1 MNALT
6 LVAKWN
12 KRRKAMALVMVVTT
26 VALMSMLV
34 VAIFSVTRTEY
45 KASQSYVASRSAKQL
60 ADLAVVFTEAQLQ
73 NAQNSATGSF
83 SRTIHATQP
92 GMARVYQANG
102 DFVRAHKLYSS
113 SQMVITSSNEADIF
127 GSTHQIPQ
135 DWNAAPNVARYVDLN
150 DPIVRPG
157 LTTGTMALYFPIID
171 PRAAYNG
178 ANPDNGQTMAAVE
191 GFTYTKSTPSI
202 TGAGGTVTYNE
213 VVLPADVG
221 NEPNK
226 LRLPMPVEWIYVLR
240 DGTTGALDAS
250 NRFISADGAT
260 IPSASNP
267 IVGRVAFWTD
277 DESCKVNIN
286 TASEPTFFAPPYFFH
301 QRDSK
306 WANFPPA
313 SGEYQRYP
321 GHPATVALSTVLA
334 PGVDLDVYSPNA
346 KVSNIVTT
354 KDALYRLIPKIAM
367 GGSTS
372 GTKPFMKDDF
382 STSNGESDVGS
393 LIDLTASRKE
403 RLFASV
409 DEMLFADGTS
419 DSNYNYN
426 PTNGRMAASI
436 QLPGSTGRYI
446 FDQGTLERSRFFL
459 TSSSRSPEFSIHGLP
474 RVAMWPV
481 PDESLGPK
489 RRTSFDNIIA
499 LCSTQRG
506 TTAGAAI
513 ANSYFFRRAD
523 PHHPTYDVTGSSP
536 DNGTSTSLARN
547 SKLLDYLYAEMAT
560 LQFPQT
566 SSLGGSNNFGDK
578 YGTDN
583 VAQLAIMFFDY
594 IRCTNLYDGVLA
606 RGNDGFTPY
615 NSSVATVT
623 SSTTAQNQALY
634 NSRSTIAPD
643 RLTFTEQRVTPAATG
658 SLNNGQN
665 QLGSTYLS
673 SLKTV
678 YPGHGQVS
686 PARWQPSGGQTVQG
700 LGRMFTISEIG
711 FQFICTAD
719 GYVADNDIYAVV
731 CNGVRSGGGNAPKGL
746 ARKETVQ
753 APPTN
758 GGLSP
763 FQRLTAGDAE
773 GIYPP
778 TKTNNDNPY
787 MDHMRW
793 YSNYPPLDGTEPLAV
808 NKYGGGR
815 YYGCDPSDPSDFTK
829 HPRFHPGYQPAN
841 WNMTLLPNTPLFPD
855 EKRVQAM
862 LTLEFFCPMSGWT
875 KMFPE
880 WAITLDGQFLRSIKL
895 NGEPLF
901 PSAQDV
907 VIKSNGNV
915 YESGGT
921 SGSYPLGGHA
931 GPSIISGGRA
941 APGWGT
947 SLIGDDTNPYVAVG
961 SRASD
966 PSAYIA
972 NPGSSNNFHD
982 GLNNWGLV
990 SQFITIKRNAPMLL
1004 TFGQRSLVIKIYD
1017 MHKRVGNNKEEVQSI
1032 SLAVDDATLPVPAL
1046 VYSSNERFFD
1056 KNASQPVYEPLGRA
1070 EISHYF
1076 WIDSYGR
1083 EGYRRSAQAPHWW
1096 CFNRMGCIN
1105 RYSGTVNPAYKGPT
1119 GLPVAT
1125 RKLYLGNGPISNA
1138 DLDGPS
1144 GQMQTGRLDTEGRYL
1159 AAMNNGSPTWDTT
1172 PGGSGLPL
1180 IPPEVSS
1187 DYQNG
1192 AKPGDPPSIYD
1203 ANGFP
1208 WSGSDVIR
1216 TFVPAV
1222 GDYRLAA
1229 ARYEVPSTMW
1239 MKHPLWQKMES
1250 QAALNQP
1257 RTIHSFTSHWASA
1270 EPGCLLPGDA
1280 NITKYPDLGMN
1291 KDQQLVA
1298 GAPYSDAR
1306 VPDLPPDDGWAAT
1319 ANSYGDFDNGIGDAR
1334 DGAYVNKPDEGNFF
1348 AAEFTRFNTKKL
1360 YRSGYFYEA
1369 QNNSDDWRTGIY
1381 MTPNR
1386 MVSSPVMF
1394 GSLPT
1399 GVWSGGSVSSSAVT
1413 GVSYNEGKPWQTLL
1427 FRPYAISHANFGKS
1441 MSPGHPGDNNPRDH
1455 YLLDL
1460 FFMPVVEPYAISEPL
1475 SIAGRIN
1482 LNYQIVPFTNITRA
1496 TGLHAVMKG
1505 EFITAIPLTDTNNA
1519 KSFQAA
1525 TSATWSSSGDRF
1537 WDEKEN
1543 TKYWH
1548 RPIDVTKTLYQFD
1561 QKFQHSATGTNHA
1574 LNRYRGLFR
1583 SPSQIC
1589 EMHLIPDVSQG
1600 ASSGGES
1607 LGSITNITATTS
1619 GTNLQTVMDQFW
1631 QSHPGT
1637 GDNTRERPYSNIYAR
1652 VTTRSNT
1659 FRVHMRAQVITKARS
1674 TAADTMD
1681 PTKDA
1686 VLGEYRGS
1694 SLIERYIDPT
1704 DLANP
1709 LPDYAAASNPLGEK
1723 PLDTFYKFRTLE
1735 SKRFSP

>member
-1 MNALT
+1 MNAAT
-6 LVAKWN
+6 LVANWN
-12 KRRKAMALVMVVTT
+12 RRRKAMALVMVVTT

-92 GMARVYQANG
+92 GMARVYKANG

-113 SQMVITSSNEADIF
+113 SQMVITSANEADIF
-127 GSTHQIPQ
+127 GSTHQVPQ
-135 DWNAAPNVARYVDLN
+135 DWNATQNAARFVDLN
-150 DPIVRPG
+150 DPIIRPG

-191 GFTYTKSTPSI
+191 GFTYTKTTPSI

-250 NRFISADGAT
+250 NKFISADGAT

-277 DESCKVNIN
+277 DESCKVNVN

-346 KVSNIVTT
+346 QITDIVTT
-354 KDALYRLIPKIAM
+354 KDAIYRLIPKIAM

-372 GTKPFMKDDF
+372 GTRPFVKDDF
-382 STSNGESDVGS
+382 SSSNGESDIGS

-426 PTNGRMAASI
+426 KTNGRMAASI
-436 QLPGSTGRYI
+436 QLPGGNGRYI

-523 PHHPTYDVTGSSP
+523 PHHPTYDVTGSSS
-536 DNGTSTSLARN
+536 DNGTSTSLGRN

-615 NSSVATVT
+615 NSSVANSASGAVL
-623 SSTTAQNQALY
+623 TTGQNQSLY
-634 NSRSTIAPD
+634 NTRSSIAAD
-643 RLTFTEQRVTPAATG
+643 RLTFTEQRVTPMATG

-673 SLKTV
+673 SNTKV
-678 YPGHGQVS
+678 FPGHGQVS
-686 PARWQPSGGQTVQG
+686 PARWERSGGQKVQG
-700 LGRMFTISEIG
+700 MGRMFTISEIG

-719 GYVADNDIYAVV
+719 GYISPNDQYAVV
-731 CNGVRSGGGNAPKGL
+731 CNGVRSGGGNAPRSL
-746 ARKETVQ
+746 PNKEGTA
-753 APPTN
+753 APATNPGNAPVENAVYPPPVPTN
-758 GGLSP
+758 GSP
-763 FQRLTAGDAE
+763 YFD
-773 GIYPP
+773 Y
-778 TKTNNDNPY
+778 K
-787 MDHMRW
+787 RW
-793 YSNYPPLDGTEPLAV
+793 YSNYPPLDGNEPLAL

-815 YYGCDPSDPSDFTK
+815 YYGCDPTNPADLTK

-841 WNMTLLPNTPLFPD
+841 WNMTLETNRPLADGTDPASPA

-895 NGEPLF
+895 NNTSLF

-915 YESGGT
+915 YETGGT
-921 SGSYPLGGHA
+921 SGSYPLGGHV

-947 SLIGDDTNPYVAVG
+947 TQIGDDTNPYVTG
-961 SRASD
+961 TQRGSD

-982 GLNNWGLV
+982 GLNNWGLI
-990 SQFITIKRNAPMLL
+990 SQFITVPRDQPMHL
-1004 TFGQRSLVIKIYD
+1004 TFGERNLVIKIYD
-1017 MHKRVGNNKEEVQSI
+1017 MHKRVGNSKEEVQSI
-1032 SLAVDDATLPVPAL
+1032 SLAVDEAYLPVPAL
-1046 VYSSNERFFD
+1046 VYSSNERFISG
-1056 KNASQPVYEPLGRA
+1056 NPVTDPLGKA
-1070 EISHYF
+1070 EASHYF

-1083 EGYRRSAQAPHWW
+1083 EGFRRSIQAPHWW

-1105 RYSGTVNPAYKGPT
+1105 RMFGTINPNYKGPA

-1125 RKLYLGNGPISNA
+1125 RRLYTVGPSFTT
-1138 DLDGPS
+1138 DLDGPI
-1144 GQMQTGRLDTEGRYL
+1144 GQLQTGRLDTDGRFL
-1159 AAMNNGSPTWDTT
+1159 AAMSSGAPTFESNGNNGI
-1172 PGGSGLPL
+1172 PL
-1180 IPPEVSS
+1180 IPVELGGTSVVDS
-1187 DYQNG
+1187 NG
-1192 AKPGDPPSIYD
+1192 
-1203 ANGFP
+1203 NP

-1239 MKHPLWQKMES
+1239 MKHPVWAKMES
-1250 QAALNQP
+1250 QAPKNQP
-1257 RTIHSFTSHWASA
+1257 RNIHSFTSHWGHT
-1270 EPGCLLPGDA
+1270 EPGVMLPGDA
-1280 NITKYPDLGMN
+1280 SMAKYPDVRMS

-1319 ANSYGDFDNGIGDAR
+1319 ANGYGDFDNGIGDAR
-1334 DGAYVNKPDEGNFF
+1334 DGPYVNKPDEGNFY
-1348 AAEFTRFNTKKL
+1348 AGETTRYNVRKL

-1427 FRPYAISHANFGKS
+1427 FRPYASSNANFGKS
-1441 MSPGHPGDNNPRDH
+1441 AHPGDNNPRDH

-1519 KSFQAA
+1519 KSFQTAA
-1525 TSATWSSSGDRF
+1525 TSSMWSSSGDRF
-1537 WDEKEN
+1537 WDESQN
-1543 TKYWH
+1543 TKFWH

-1561 QKFQHSATGTNHA
+1561 QKFQHSATGSNHA

-1600 ASSGGES
+1600 ASSGGET
-1607 LGSITNITATTS
+1607 LGSITSINATTS
-1619 GTNLQTVMDQFW
+1619 GTNLQSVMEQFW
-1631 QSHPGT
+1631 QSHSGT

-1681 PTKDA
+1681 PAKDA

-1704 DLANP
+1704 DVANP
-1709 LPDYAAASNPLGEK
+1709 LPDYGAASNPLGEK
-1723 PLDTFYKFRTLE
+1723 PLDTFFKFRTLE

>member
-1 MNALT
+1 MNAAT
-6 LVAKWN
+6 LVANWN
-12 KRRKAMALVMVVTT
+12 RRRKAMALVMVVTT

-92 GMARVYQANG
+92 GMVRVYQANG

-113 SQMVITSSNEADIF
+113 SQMVITGSNEADIF

-135 DWNAAPNVARYVDLN
+135 DWNSAQNAARFVDLN

-157 LTTGTMALYFPIID
+157 LTAGTLALYFPIID
-171 PRAAYNG
+171 PRAAYTG
-178 ANPDNGQTMAAVE
+178 ANPDNGQTMTAVE
-191 GFTYTKSTPSI
+191 GFTYSKSTPSI

-250 NRFISADGAT
+250 NKFISADGAT

-277 DESCKVNIN
+277 DESCKININ

-306 WANFPPA
+306 WAGFPPA

-334 PGVDLDVYSPNA
+334 PGVDLDVYSPRA
-346 KVSNIVTT
+346 KVTDIVNT
-354 KDALYRLIPKIAM
+354 KDAIYRLIPKIAM

-372 GTKPFMKDDF
+372 GTKPFVKDDF
-382 STSNGESDVGS
+382 SNSNGETDIGS
-393 LIDLTASRKE
+393 LIDITASRKE

-419 DSNYNYN
+419 DPNYNYN

-436 QLPGSTGRYI
+436 QLPGSNGRYL

-459 TSSSRSPEFSIHGLP
+459 TSNSRSPEFSIHGLP

-481 PDESLGPK
+481 PDESLGKK

-506 TTAGAAI
+506 TTAGSAI

-536 DNGTSTSLARN
+536 DNGTSTSLGRN

-594 IRCTNLYDGVLA
+594 IRCTNLYDGVMA

-615 NSSVATVT
+615 NSSVANSASNTPL
-623 SSTTAQNQALY
+623 TTAQNQSLY
-634 NSRSTIAPD
+634 NTRSSIAAD
-643 RLTFTEQRVTPAATG
+643 RLTYTEQRVTPTATG
-658 SLNNGQN
+658 SLNGGQN

-673 SLKTV
+673 SNTKV
-678 YPGHGQVS
+678 FPGHGQVS
-686 PARWQPSGGQTVQG
+686 PARWQRNGGQTVQG

-719 GYVADNDIYAVV
+719 GYISPNDQYAVV
-731 CNGVRSGGGNAPKGL
+731 CNGVRSGGGNAPRAL
-746 ARKETVQ
+746 PRKESTAASSSNPGNGPVETGVNGVYPPP
-753 APPTN
+753 APTN
-758 GGLSP
+758 G
-763 FQRLTAGDAE
+763 
-773 GIYPP
+773 
-778 TKTNNDNPY
+778 NPY
-787 MDHMRW
+787 LDYKRW
-793 YSNYPPLDGTEPLAV
+793 YSNYPPLDGKEPLAI

-815 YYGCDPSDPSDFTK
+815 YYGCDPTNPTDLTK
-829 HPRFHPGYQPAN
+829 HPRYHPGYQPAN
-841 WNMTLLPNTPLFPD
+841 WNLTLETNKPLADGTDPASPA

-895 NGEPLF
+895 NNTPLF

-915 YESGGT
+915 YETGGT
-921 SGSYPLGGHA
+921 SGSYPLGGHV
-931 GPSIISGGRA
+931 GPSIISGGRS

-947 SLIGDDTNPYVAVG
+947 TQIGDDTNPYVTSTARG
-961 SRASD
+961 SD

-972 NPGSSNNFHD
+972 NPGSSNNYHD

-990 SQFITIKRNAPMLL
+990 SQFITVPRDQPMHL

-1017 MHKRVGNNKEEVQSI
+1017 MHKRVGNSKEEVQTI
-1032 SLAVDDATLPVPAL
+1032 NLAVDEAYLPVPAL
-1046 VYSSNERFFD
+1046 TYSSNERFI
-1056 KNASQPVYEPLGRA
+1056 NGSPVYDPLGKA
-1070 EISHYF
+1070 EASHYF
-1076 WIDSYGR
+1076 WVDSYGR
-1083 EGYRRSAQAPHWW
+1083 EGFRRSIQAPHWW
-1096 CFNRMGCIN
+1096 CFNRMGCLD
-1105 RYSGTVNPAYKGPT
+1105 RLFGTVNPNYKGPT
-1119 GLPVAT
+1119 GLPVST
-1125 RKLYLGNGPISNA
+1125 RNLYTVGPSFNT
-1138 DLDGPS
+1138 DLDGPV
-1144 GQMQTGRLDTEGRYL
+1144 GQVQTGRLDTDGRFL
-1159 AAMNNGSPTWDTT
+1159 ASMSSGTPTFESSGNNGI
-1172 PGGSGLPL
+1172 PL
-1180 IPPEVSS
+1180 IPVEL
-1187 DYQNG
+1187 N
-1192 AKPGDPPSIYD
+1192 PGGNVRD
-1203 ANGFP
+1203 ASGNP

-1239 MKHPLWQKMES
+1239 MKHPVWTKMES
-1250 QAALNQP
+1250 QAPLAQP
-1257 RTIHSFTSHWASA
+1257 RNIHSFTSHWAHT
-1270 EPGCLLPGDA
+1270 EPGVMLPGDSSMA
-1280 NITKYPDLGMN
+1280 NFPNVGMTKN
-1291 KDQQLVA
+1291 QQLVA
-1298 GAPYSDAR
+1298 GAPYSDSR

-1334 DGAYVNKPDEGNFF
+1334 DGPYVNKPDEGNFY
-1348 AAEFTRFNTKKL
+1348 AGNTTRYNTLKF

-1369 QNNSDDWRTGIY
+1369 MNNSDDWRTGIY

-1427 FRPYAISHANFGKS
+1427 FRPYASSNANFGKS
-1441 MSPGHPGDNNPRDH
+1441 THPGDNNPRDH

-1460 FFMPVVEPYAISEPL
+1460 FCMPVVEPYAISEPL

-1519 KSFQAA
+1519 KSFQTPA
-1525 TSATWSSSGDRF
+1525 TSSMWSSSGDRF
-1537 WDEKEN
+1537 WDESQN

-1561 QKFQHSATGTNHA
+1561 QKFQHSATGSNHA

-1589 EMHLIPDVSQG
+1589 EMHLIPDVSNG
-1600 ASSGGES
+1600 PSSGGET
-1607 LGSITNITATTS
+1607 LGSLSNINATTS
-1619 GTNLQTVMDQFW
+1619 GTNLQSVMEQFW

-1686 VLGEYRGS
+1686 ILGEYRGS
-1694 SLIERYIDPT
+1694 SVIERYIDPT
-1704 DLANP
+1704 DVSNP
-1709 LPDYAAASNPLGEK
+1709 LPDYGAASNPLGEK
-1723 PLDTFYKFRTLE
+1723 PLDTYYKFRTLE